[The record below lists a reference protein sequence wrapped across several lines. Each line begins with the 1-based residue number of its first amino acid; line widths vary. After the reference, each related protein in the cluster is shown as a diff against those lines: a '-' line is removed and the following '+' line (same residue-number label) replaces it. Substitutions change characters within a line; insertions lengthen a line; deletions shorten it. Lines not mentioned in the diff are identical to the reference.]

1 VDLIN
6 ILLHG
11 TVALDVFG
19 WVVRIVALIVVP
31 TNRRPS
37 SAMAWLLTIF
47 LVPYFGL
54 IAFLL
59 IGNPKLPRA
68 RREKQ
73 RQVNSR
79 ILELTAGLTD
89 LPTGGDPGPHWLE
102 QLVALNRNLGAMP
115 MVTGNEARLLGDYD
129 GALQSMTDAV
139 AASKHF
145 VHCQFYILAFDE
157 TTAPFFKALEEA
169 VERGVSVRVLLD
181 HIGSLRSPHYRKTIR
196 ELKRIGVDWHLALP
210 VQPYR
215 GRYQRP
221 DLRNHRKLLVID
233 GDVGFIGSQN
243 LIDRSYNKRGNLRR
257 GLLWQELMA
266 RLEGPIVGGINA
278 LFLTDWFSE
287 TNEVLDTEI
296 DPTELRVVEAAG
308 LACQVVPSGPGFD
321 GENNLKLFNSLLY
334 NAERRISITSPYFV
348 PDESL
353 LAAVTTAAQ
362 RGVDVELF
370 VSAIGDQPFVF
381 HAQRSYYEALLRAGV
396 RIYLYP
402 APYILHAKHLTIDED
417 VSVIGSSN
425 MDIRSFELNLEATLL
440 VSGVAFA
447 DDLRAVQD
455 QYREVSHELTLEEHN
470 ARGLPR
476 KVIDNVARLTSA
488 LQ

>member
-1 VDLIN
+1 MDLTN

-54 IAFLL
+54 VAFLM
-59 IGNPKLPRA
+59 IGNPKLPKV

-73 RQVNSR
+73 RRVNSA
-79 ILELTAGLTD
+79 ILELTAGMDTV
-89 LPTGGDPGPHWLE
+89 PAGDRGPDWLE
-102 QLVALNRNLGAMP
+102 SLVTLNRNLGAMP
-115 MVTGNEARLLGDYD
+115 MVPGDARLIDDYD
-129 GALQSMTDAV
+129 HGIAQMTAAIEGAQR
-139 AASKHF
+139 F
-145 VHCQFYILAFDE
+145 VHCQFYIFALDR
-157 TTAPFFKALEEA
+157 TTTPFFAALEA
-169 VERGVSVRVLLD
+169 AQARGVSVKVLLD
-181 HIGSLRSPHYRKTIR
+181 HIGSLRSPHYRRTVR
-196 ELKRIGVDWHLALP
+196 ELKRIGVDWRLALP

-221 DLRNHRKLLVID
+221 DLRNHRKLLVVD
-233 GDVGFIGSQN
+233 GDVAFIGSQN
-243 LIDRSYNKRGNLRR
+243 MIDRSYNKRGNLRR

-266 RLEGPIVGGINA
+266 RLEGPVVGGVNA

-287 TNEVLDTEI
+287 TDEVLETEI
-296 DPTELRVVEAAG
+296 DPSTLELPERV
-308 LACQVVPSGPGFD
+308 LNCQVVPSGPGFD

-334 NAERRISITSPYFV
+334 NAERRISVTSPYFV

-353 LAAVTTAAQ
+353 LAAFTTAAE
-362 RGVDVELF
+362 RGVEVELF

-381 HAQRSYYEALLRAGV
+381 HAQRSYYEPLLRAGV

-402 APYILHAKHLTIDED
+402 APYILHAKHLTVDDD
-417 VSVIGSSN
+417 VAVLGSSN

-440 VSGVAFA
+440 VSGAAFV
-447 DDLRAVQD
+447 DDMRRVED
-455 QYREVSHELTLEEHN
+455 HYREISHELTLDEHN

-476 KVIDNVARLTSA
+476 KVLDNLARLTSA